1 MNFANMKVGT
11 RLAVGFG
18 ATLTL
23 LLVVA
28 VGSSTAM
35 RTITNDTD
43 NLIEE
48 QLKTE
53 RLVTEWKGSIE
64 SNIQRAQAAARLD
77 DVADQK
83 YFEEG
88 LARAVKRNAEVQTLI
103 NERLVDPRAKA
114 LFAKAM
120 ADRDIYQAAR
130 KSVLQ
135 ARDSGDLELAKQ
147 LIVQKFVPACDT
159 YLASI
164 AAVAERQRSAIDEI
178 GVAVHDRSLQ
188 SITITAILAVVSIGM
203 ALLLGWLITRSVLKQ
218 LGGEPGYAAGITD
231 RIAAG
236 DLTVRVDLAAN
247 DNSSLLYSIA
257 AMRDR
262 LAAIVSEVRSTTE
275 AVATASDE
283 IASGNMDLSSRTEQ
297 QASSLE
303 ETASSMEE
311 LTSTVKQN
319 TDYARQANKLAASAS
334 DVAVRGGGVVAEVVT
349 TMESISTSSKRVVD
363 IIGVID
369 GIAFQTNILALNAAV
384 EAARA
389 GEQGRGF
396 AVVAS
401 EVRNLAQRSA
411 SAAKDIKELIS
422 DSVEKISTGA
432 MLVDQAG
439 NTMTEIVSSVR
450 SVSDIMEQIA
460 AASQEQEAGI
470 DQINQAISEMD
481 GVTQQNAALVEEAAA
496 AAESLQGQ
504 STHLAQLVS
513 VFKLDNA
520 GYAPAVTPAAAAR
533 PVVKRSAT
541 PAAAGRRLAL
551 GS

>member
-1 MNFANMKVGT
+1 MNFAKMRVGN
-11 RLAVGFG
+11 RLAIGFG
-18 ATLTL
+18 ACLIL
-23 LLVVA
+23 LLVIA
-28 VGSSTAM
+28 VGSSLTMRSITA
-35 RTITNDTD
+35 DTD
-43 NLIEE
+43 NLLE
-48 QLKTE
+48 QQLQTE
-53 RLVTEWKGSIE
+53 RLVTEWHGSIQ
-64 SNIQRAQAAARLD
+64 SNVQRAQASARLSD
-77 DVADQK
+77 PEDRK
-83 YFEEG
+83 YFDDG
-88 LARAVKRNAEVQTLI
+88 LARAIQRNTEVQKLL
-103 NERLVDPRAKA
+103 NERLIDPVAKQLYAKA
-114 LFAKAM
+114 LS
-120 ADRDIYQAAR
+120 DRDAYQAAR
-130 KSVLQ
+130 KSVLA
-135 ARDSGDLELAKQ
+135 ARDSGDAELTAKR
-147 LIVQKFVPACDT
+147 IREVFVPACDT

-164 AAVAERQRSAIDEI
+164 NAVAQRQRAAIDEI
-178 GVAVHDRSLQ
+178 GKAVHERSVQGISL
-188 SITITAILAVVSIGM
+188 SAILTVVSV
-203 ALLLGWLITRSVLKQ
+203 ATAVLLGWLITRSVLKQ

-247 DNSSLLYSIA
+247 DNSSLLFSIA

-262 LAAIVSEVRSTTE
+262 LASIVGEVRTTTE
-275 AVATASDE
+275 AVAIASDE

-319 TDYARQANKLAASAS
+319 TDYARQANKLAANAS

-349 TMESISTSSKRVVD
+349 TMESISSSSKRVVD

-422 DSVEKISTGA
+422 DSVEKIESGSV
-432 MLVDQAG
+432 LVHQAG
-439 NTMTEIVSSVR
+439 DTMTEIVSSVR
-450 SVSDIMEQIA
+450 SVSDIMEQISH
-460 AASQEQEAGI
+460 ASQEQEAGI
-470 DQINQAISEMD
+470 EQINQAIGEMD
-481 GVTQQNAALVEEAAA
+481 GVTQQNAALVEQAAA

-513 VFKLDNA
+513 VFKLDGANA
-520 GYAPAVTPAAAAR
+520 SARVTPLGAAPVRPAPARAPAVPRLRNSQAA
-533 PVVKRSAT
+533 
-541 PAAAGRRLAL
+541 
-551 GS
+551 

>member
-1 MNFANMKVGT
+1 MKVGA
-11 RLAVGFG
+11 RLALGFG
-18 ATLTL
+18 STLAL

-28 VGSSTAM
+28 IGSSTALN
-35 RTITNDTD
+35 TVTNDTD
-43 NLIEE
+43 NLVE
-48 QLKTE
+48 QQLQTE

-64 SNIQRAQAAARLD
+64 NNVQRAQAAARLTD
-77 DVADQK
+77 PEEQK
-83 YFEEG
+83 YFEDG
-88 LARAVKRNAEVQTLI
+88 LARAIKRNGEVQKLI
-103 NERLVDPRAKA
+103 VERLVDARAKE
-114 LFAKAM
+114 LYAKAM

-130 KSVLQ
+130 KSVMQ
-135 ARDSGDLELAKQ
+135 ARDAGDVALTKQ
-147 LIVQKFVPACDT
+147 LINQKFVPASET

-164 AAVAERQRSAIDEI
+164 GAVADRQRAAIDEI
-178 GVAVHDRSLQ
+178 GKAVHDRSVQ
-188 SITITAILAVVSIGM
+188 AITITAILTAISIGV
-203 ALLLGWLITRSVLKQ
+203 ALLLGWLIARSVLRQ
-218 LGGEPGYAAGITD
+218 LGGEPAYAAGITD

-247 DNSSLLYSIA
+247 DTSSLLFSIA

-262 LAAIVSEVRSTTE
+262 LAAIVGEVRGTTE

-319 TDYARQANKLAASAS
+319 TEYARQANQLAASAS
-334 DVAVRGGGVVAEVVT
+334 DVAVRGGDVVAEVVT

-396 AVVAS
+396 AVVAT

-439 NTMTEIVSSVR
+439 NTMTEIVNSVR

-460 AASQEQEAGI
+460 TASLEQESGI
-470 DQINQAISEMD
+470 DQINQAIGEMD
-481 GVTQQNAALVEEAAA
+481 GVTQQNAALVEQAAA

-520 GYAPAVTPAAAAR
+520 GFAPAAAVR
-533 PVVKRSAT
+533 PAAKRSAA
-541 PAAAGRRLAL
+541 PAAASRRLAL

>member
-1 MNFANMKVGT
+1 MKLSNMKVGA
-11 RLAVGFG
+11 RLTLGFG
-18 ATLTL
+18 ATLAL

-28 VGSSTAM
+28 IGSSTALN
-35 RTITNDTD
+35 TVTNDTD
-43 NLIEE
+43 NLVER
-48 QLKTE
+48 QLQTE

-64 SNIQRAQAAARLD
+64 TNVQRAQATARLID
-77 DVADQK
+77 PAERK
-83 YFEEG
+83 YFEDG
-88 LARAVKRNAEVQTLI
+88 LASAIKRNGEVQKMI
-103 NERLVDPRAKA
+103 VERLVDPRAKELYA
-114 LFAKAM
+114 QAM
-120 ADRDIYQAAR
+120 ANRDLYQAAR
-130 KSVLQ
+130 KAVMD
-135 ARDSGDLELAKQ
+135 ARDAGDVELTRQ
-147 LIVQKFVPACDT
+147 LIGQKFIPASAT
-159 YLASI
+159 YVASI
-164 AAVAERQRSAIDEI
+164 GAVADRQRAAIDEI
-178 GVAVHDRSLQ
+178 AKGVHDRSVQ
-188 SITITAILAVVSIGM
+188 AITLTAILTAISIGV
-203 ALLLGWLITRSVLKQ
+203 ALLLGWLIARSVLRQ
-218 LGGEPGYAAGITD
+218 LGGEPAYAAGITD

-236 DLTVRVDLAAN
+236 DLTVRVDLAPN
-247 DNSSLLYSIA
+247 DTSSLLYSIA

-262 LAAIVSEVRSTTE
+262 LASIVGEVRGTTE

-319 TDYARQANKLAASAS
+319 TEYARQANKLAASAS
-334 DVAVRGGGVVAEVVT
+334 EVAVRGGGVVAEVVT

-396 AVVAS
+396 AVVAT

-422 DSVEKISTGA
+422 DSVEKITTGA

-470 DQINQAISEMD
+470 DQINQAIGEMD

-513 VFKLDNA
+513 VFKLEGA
-520 GYAPAVTPAAAAR
+520 TRAAAPARRPAPKR
-533 PVVKRSAT
+533 PA
-541 PAAAGRRLAL
+541 PAPSHRLAL
-551 GS
+551 G

>member
-1 MNFANMKVGT
+1 MKVGA
-11 RLAVGFG
+11 RLALGFG
-18 ATLTL
+18 TTLAL

-28 VGSSTAM
+28 IGSSSALNA
-35 RTITNDTD
+35 ITDDTD
-43 NLIEE
+43 NLVE
-48 QLKTE
+48 QQLQTE

-64 SNIQRAQAAARLD
+64 SNVQRAQAVARLTEP
-77 DVADQK
+77 AERK
-83 YFEEG
+83 YFEDG
-88 LARAVKRNAEVQTLI
+88 LARAIQRNGEVQRLLT
-103 NERLVDPRAKA
+103 ERLVDDRAKA
-114 LFAKAM
+114 LYAQALR
-120 ADRDIYQAAR
+120 DRDLYQAAR
-130 KSVLQ
+130 KSVMD
-135 ARDSGDLELAKQ
+135 ARDAGDVELTRK
-147 LIVQKFVPACDT
+147 LIAERFVPASDT
-159 YLASI
+159 YVASI
-164 AAVAERQRSAIDEI
+164 GAVAERQRTAIDEI
-178 GVAVHDRSLQ
+178 GKAVHERSVQ
-188 SITITAILAVVSIGM
+188 AITRTAIVTAISIAL
-203 ALLLGWLITRSVLKQ
+203 ALLLGWRIARSVLIQ

-236 DLTVRVDLAAN
+236 DLTVRVDLAPN
-247 DNSSLLYSIA
+247 DRSSLLHSIA

-262 LAAIVSEVRSTTE
+262 LAAIVGEVRSTTE

-297 QASSLE
+297 QAGSLE

-319 TDYARQANKLAASAS
+319 TDYARQANRLAASAS

-349 TMESISTSSKRVVD
+349 TMESISTSSRRVVD

-411 SAAKDIKELIS
+411 SAAKDIKELIG

-432 MLVDQAG
+432 VLVEQAG
-439 NTMTEIVSSVR
+439 HTMTEIVNSVR

-460 AASQEQEAGI
+460 TASQEQEAGI
-470 DQINQAISEMD
+470 DQINQAIGEMD
-481 GVTQQNAALVEEAAA
+481 GVTQQNAALVEQAAA
-496 AAESLQGQ
+496 AAESLQNQ
-504 STHLAQLVS
+504 SSHLAQLVS
-513 VFKLDNA
+513 VFKL
-520 GYAPAVTPAAAAR
+520 
-533 PVVKRSAT
+533 
-541 PAAAGRRLAL
+541 
-551 GS
+551 

>member
-1 MNFANMKVGT
+1 MKLSNMKVGA
-11 RLAVGFG
+11 RLTLGFG
-18 ATLTL
+18 ATLAL

-28 VGSSTAM
+28 IGSSTALN
-35 RTITNDTD
+35 TVTNDTD
-43 NLIEE
+43 NLVER
-48 QLKTE
+48 QLQTE

-64 SNIQRAQAAARLD
+64 TNVQRAQATARLID
-77 DVADQK
+77 PAERK
-83 YFEEG
+83 YFEDG
-88 LARAVKRNAEVQTLI
+88 LASAIKRNGEVQKMI
-103 NERLVDPRAKA
+103 VERLVDPRAKELYA
-114 LFAKAM
+114 QAM
-120 ADRDIYQAAR
+120 ANRDLYQAAR
-130 KSVLQ
+130 KAVMD
-135 ARDSGDLELAKQ
+135 ARDAGDVELTRQ
-147 LIVQKFVPACDT
+147 LIGQKFIPASAT
-159 YLASI
+159 YVASI
-164 AAVAERQRSAIDEI
+164 GAVADRQRAAIDEI
-178 GVAVHDRSLQ
+178 AKGVHDRSVQ
-188 SITITAILAVVSIGM
+188 AITLTAILTAISIGV
-203 ALLLGWLITRSVLKQ
+203 ALLLGWLIARSVLRQ
-218 LGGEPGYAAGITD
+218 LGGEPAYAAGITD

-236 DLTVRVDLAAN
+236 DLTVRVDLAPN
-247 DNSSLLYSIA
+247 DTSSLLYSIA

-262 LAAIVSEVRSTTE
+262 LASIVGEVRGTTE

-319 TDYARQANKLAASAS
+319 TEYARQANKLAASAS
-334 DVAVRGGGVVAEVVT
+334 EVAVRGGGVVAEVVT

-396 AVVAS
+396 AVVAT

-422 DSVEKISTGA
+422 DSVEKITTGA

-470 DQINQAISEMD
+470 DQINQAIGEMD

-513 VFKLDNA
+513 VFKLEGA
-520 GYAPAVTPAAAAR
+520 TRAAAPARRAAPKRPA
-533 PVVKRSAT
+533 
-541 PAAAGRRLAL
+541 PAPSHRLAL
-551 GS
+551 G

>member
-1 MNFANMKVGT
+1 MKLTNMKVGA
-11 RLAVGFG
+11 RLALGFG
-18 ATLTL
+18 STLAL

-28 VGSSTAM
+28 IGSSTALN
-35 RTITNDTD
+35 TVTNDTD
-43 NLIEE
+43 NLVE
-48 QLKTE
+48 QQLQTE

-64 SNIQRAQAAARLD
+64 NNVQRAQAAARLTD
-77 DVADQK
+77 PEERK
-83 YFEEG
+83 YFDDG
-88 LARAVKRNAEVQTLI
+88 LARAIKRNGEVQQLI
-103 NERLVDPRAKA
+103 VERLVDPRAKE
-114 LFAKAM
+114 LYAKAM
-120 ADRDIYQAAR
+120 ADRDVYQAAR
-130 KSVLQ
+130 KSALE
-135 ARDSGDLELAKQ
+135 ARDAGDVELTKQ
-147 LIVQKFVPACDT
+147 LINQKFVPASET

-164 AAVAERQRSAIDEI
+164 AAVADRQRVAIDEI
-178 GVAVHDRSLQ
+178 GKAVHDRSVQ
-188 SITITAILAVVSIGM
+188 AITITVILTAISIGV
-203 ALLLGWLITRSVLKQ
+203 ALLLGWLITRSVLRQ
-218 LGGEPGYAAGITD
+218 LGGEPAYAAGITD

-247 DNSSLLYSIA
+247 DTSSLLFSIA

-262 LAAIVSEVRSTTE
+262 LAAIVGEVRGTTE

-319 TDYARQANKLAASAS
+319 TEYARQANLLAASAS
-334 DVAVRGGGVVAEVVT
+334 DVAVRGGDVVAEVVT
-349 TMESISTSSKRVVD
+349 TMESISTSSRRVVD

-396 AVVAS
+396 AVVAT

-439 NTMTEIVSSVR
+439 NTMTEIVNSVR

-460 AASQEQEAGI
+460 SASLEQEAGI
-470 DQINQAISEMD
+470 DQINQAIGEMD
-481 GVTQQNAALVEEAAA
+481 GVTQQNAALVEQAAA

-520 GYAPAVTPAAAAR
+520 GFAPAAAVR
-533 PVVKRSAT
+533 PAAKRNAA
-541 PAAAGRRLAL
+541 PAAASRRLAL

>member
-1 MNFANMKVGT
+1 MKLANMKVGA
-11 RLAVGFG
+11 RLALGFG
-18 ATLTL
+18 STLAL

-28 VGSSTAM
+28 IGSSTALN
-35 RTITNDTD
+35 TVTDDTD
-43 NLIEE
+43 NLVER
-48 QLKTE
+48 QLQTE

-64 SNIQRAQAAARLD
+64 NNVQRAQAAARLTD
-77 DVADQK
+77 PEEQK
-83 YFEEG
+83 YFEDG
-88 LARAVKRNAEVQTLI
+88 LARAIKRNGEVQKLI
-103 NERLVDPRAKA
+103 VERLVDARAKE
-114 LFAKAM
+114 LYAKAM

-130 KSVLQ
+130 KSVMQ
-135 ARDSGDLELAKQ
+135 ARDAGDVALTKQ
-147 LIVQKFVPACDT
+147 LINQKFVPASET
-159 YLASI
+159 YLDSI
-164 AAVAERQRSAIDEI
+164 GAVADRQRAAIDEI
-178 GVAVHDRSLQ
+178 GKAVHDRSVQ
-188 SITITAILAVVSIGM
+188 AITITAILTAISIGV
-203 ALLLGWLITRSVLKQ
+203 ALLLGWLITRSVLRQ
-218 LGGEPGYAAGITD
+218 LGGEPAYAAGITD

-247 DNSSLLYSIA
+247 DTSSLLFSIA

-262 LAAIVSEVRSTTE
+262 LAAIVGEVRGTTE

-319 TDYARQANKLAASAS
+319 TEYARQANQLAASAS
-334 DVAVRGGGVVAEVVT
+334 DVAVRGGAVVAEVVT

-396 AVVAS
+396 AVVAT

-439 NTMTEIVSSVR
+439 NTMTEIVNSVR

-460 AASQEQEAGI
+460 TASLEQEAGI
-470 DQINQAISEMD
+470 DQINQAIGEMD
-481 GVTQQNAALVEEAAA
+481 GVTQQNAALVEQAAA

-520 GYAPAVTPAAAAR
+520 GFAPAAAVR
-533 PVVKRSAT
+533 PAAKRNAA
-541 PAAAGRRLAL
+541 PAAASRLAL

>member
-1 MNFANMKVGT
+1 MKLANMKVGA
-11 RLAVGFG
+11 RLALGFG
-18 ATLTL
+18 STLAL

-28 VGSSTAM
+28 IGSSTALN
-35 RTITNDTD
+35 TITNDTD
-43 NLIEE
+43 NLVE
-48 QLKTE
+48 QQLQTE

-64 SNIQRAQAAARLD
+64 NNVQRAQAAARLTD
-77 DVADQK
+77 PEEQK
-83 YFEEG
+83 YFEDG
-88 LARAVKRNAEVQTLI
+88 LARAIKRNGEVQKLI
-103 NERLVDPRAKA
+103 VERLVDARAKE
-114 LFAKAM
+114 LYAKAM

-130 KSVLQ
+130 KSVMQ
-135 ARDSGDLELAKQ
+135 ARDAGDVALTKQ
-147 LIVQKFVPACDT
+147 LINQKFVPASET

-164 AAVAERQRSAIDEI
+164 GAVADRQRAAIDEI
-178 GVAVHDRSLQ
+178 GKAVHDRSVQ
-188 SITITAILAVVSIGM
+188 AITITAILTAISIGV
-203 ALLLGWLITRSVLKQ
+203 ALLLGWLIARSVLRQ
-218 LGGEPGYAAGITD
+218 LGGEPAYAAGITD

-247 DNSSLLYSIA
+247 DTSSLLFSIA

-262 LAAIVSEVRSTTE
+262 LAAIVGEVRGTTE

-319 TDYARQANKLAASAS
+319 TEYARQANQLAASAS
-334 DVAVRGGGVVAEVVT
+334 DVAVRGGDVVAEVVT

-369 GIAFQTNILALNAAV
+369 GIAFQPNILALNAAV

-396 AVVAS
+396 AVVAT

-439 NTMTEIVSSVR
+439 NTMTEIVNSVR

-460 AASQEQEAGI
+460 TASLEQESGI
-470 DQINQAISEMD
+470 DQINQAIGEMD
-481 GVTQQNAALVEEAAA
+481 GVTQQNAALVEQAAA

-520 GYAPAVTPAAAAR
+520 GFAPAAAVR
-533 PVVKRSAT
+533 PAAKRSAA
-541 PAAAGRRLAL
+541 PAAASRRLAL

>member
-1 MNFANMKVGT
+1 MKVGA
-11 RLAVGFG
+11 RLALGFG
-18 ATLTL
+18 STLVL

-28 VGSSTAM
+28 IGSSTALN
-35 RTITNDTD
+35 TVTDDTD
-43 NLIEE
+43 NLVE
-48 QLKTE
+48 QQLQTE

-64 SNIQRAQAAARLD
+64 NNVQRAQAAARLTD
-77 DVADQK
+77 PEEQK
-83 YFEEG
+83 YFEDG
-88 LARAVKRNAEVQTLI
+88 LARAIKRNGEVQKLI
-103 NERLVDPRAKA
+103 VERLVDARAKE
-114 LFAKAM
+114 LYAKAM

-130 KSVLQ
+130 KSVMQ
-135 ARDSGDLELAKQ
+135 ARDAGDVALTKQ
-147 LIVQKFVPACDT
+147 LINQKFVPASET

-164 AAVAERQRSAIDEI
+164 GAVADRQRAAIDEI
-178 GVAVHDRSLQ
+178 GKAVHDRSVQ
-188 SITITAILAVVSIGM
+188 AITITVILTAISIGV
-203 ALLLGWLITRSVLKQ
+203 ALLLGWLITRSVLRQ
-218 LGGEPGYAAGITD
+218 LGGEPAYAAAITD

-247 DNSSLLYSIA
+247 DTSSLLFSIA

-262 LAAIVSEVRSTTE
+262 LAAIVGEVRGTTE

-319 TDYARQANKLAASAS
+319 TEYARQANQLAASAS
-334 DVAVRGGGVVAEVVT
+334 DVAVRGGAVVAEVVT

-396 AVVAS
+396 AVVAT

-439 NTMTEIVSSVR
+439 NTMTEIVNSVR

-470 DQINQAISEMD
+470 DQINQAIGEMD
-481 GVTQQNAALVEEAAA
+481 GVTQQNAALVEQAAA

-520 GYAPAVTPAAAAR
+520 GFAPAAAVRPAAR
-533 PVVKRSAT
+533 RSAA
-541 PAAAGRRLAL
+541 PAAASRRLAL

>member
-1 MNFANMKVGT
+1 MKLANMKVGA
-11 RLAVGFG
+11 RLALGFG
-18 ATLTL
+18 STLAL

-28 VGSSTAM
+28 IGSSTALN
-35 RTITNDTD
+35 TVTNDTD
-43 NLIEE
+43 NLVE
-48 QLKTE
+48 QQLQTE

-64 SNIQRAQAAARLD
+64 NNVQRAQAAARLTD
-77 DVADQK
+77 PEEQK
-83 YFEEG
+83 YFEDG
-88 LARAVKRNAEVQTLI
+88 LARAIKRNGEVQKLI
-103 NERLVDPRAKA
+103 VERLVDARAKE
-114 LFAKAM
+114 LYAKAM

-130 KSVLQ
+130 KSVMQ
-135 ARDSGDLELAKQ
+135 ARDAGDVALTKQ
-147 LIVQKFVPACDT
+147 LINQKFVPASET

-164 AAVAERQRSAIDEI
+164 GAVADRQRAAIDEI
-178 GVAVHDRSLQ
+178 GKAVHDRSVQ
-188 SITITAILAVVSIGM
+188 AITITAILTAISIGV
-203 ALLLGWLITRSVLKQ
+203 ALLLGWLITRSVLRQ
-218 LGGEPGYAAGITD
+218 LGGEPAYAAGITD

-247 DNSSLLYSIA
+247 DTSSLLFSIA

-262 LAAIVSEVRSTTE
+262 LAAIVGEVRGTTE

-319 TDYARQANKLAASAS
+319 TEYARQANQLAASAS
-334 DVAVRGGGVVAEVVT
+334 DVAVRGGDVVAEVVT
-349 TMESISTSSKRVVD
+349 TMESISDSSKRVVD

-439 NTMTEIVSSVR
+439 NTMTEIVNSVR

-460 AASQEQEAGI
+460 SASLEQEAGI
-470 DQINQAISEMD
+470 DQINQAIGEMD
-481 GVTQQNAALVEEAAA
+481 GVTQQNAALVEQAAA

-520 GYAPAVTPAAAAR
+520 GFAPAAAVR
-533 PVVKRSAT
+533 
-541 PAAAGRRLAL
+541 PAAKRNVAAAAASRRLVL

>member
-1 MNFANMKVGT
+1 MNFAKMRVGN
-11 RLAVGFG
+11 RLAIGFG
-18 ATLTL
+18 ACLVL
-23 LLVVA
+23 LLVIA
-28 VGSSTAM
+28 VGSSLTL
-35 RTITNDTD
+35 RSITEDTD
-43 NLIEE
+43 HLLE
-48 QLKTE
+48 QQLQTE
-53 RLVTEWKGSIE
+53 RLVTEWQASIQ
-64 SNIQRAQAAARLD
+64 SNVQRAQASARLSNPEDRRYFD
-77 DVADQK
+77 D
-83 YFEEG
+83 G
-88 LARAVKRNAEVQTLI
+88 LARAIQRNAEVQKLL
-103 NERLVDPRAKA
+103 NDRLVDPRAKE
-114 LFAKAM
+114 LYAKAL
-120 ADRDIYQAAR
+120 ADRDVYQAAR
-130 KSVLQ
+130 KSVLE
-135 ARDSGDLELAKQ
+135 ARDSGNAELTAQ
-147 LIVQKFVPACDT
+147 RIRELFVPACER

-164 AAVAERQRSAIDEI
+164 GAVAERQRAAIDKT
-178 GVAVHDRSLQ
+178 GKAVHDRSIQ
-188 SITITAILAVVSIGM
+188 GITLSVVLAVVSLGVAI
-203 ALLLGWLITRSVLKQ
+203 LLGWLITRSVLKQ
-218 LGGEPGYAAGITD
+218 LGGEPSYAAGITD

-236 DLTVRVDLAAN
+236 DLTVRVELAAN
-247 DNSSLLYSIA
+247 DKSSLLYSIA

-262 LAAIVSEVRSTTE
+262 LASIVGEVRTTTE
-275 AVATASDE
+275 AVAIASDE

-319 TDYARQANKLAASAS
+319 TDYARQANKLAATAS

-349 TMESISTSSKRVVD
+349 TMESISSSSKRVVD

-422 DSVEKISTGA
+422 DSVEKIESGA
-432 MLVDQAG
+432 ALVDQAG

-450 SVSDIMEQIA
+450 SVSEIMEQIA
-460 AASQEQEAGI
+460 SASQEQEAGI
-470 DQINQAISEMD
+470 EQINQAIGEMD
-481 GVTQQNAALVEEAAA
+481 GVTQQNAALVEQAAA

-513 VFKLDNA
+513 VFKLDGA
-520 GYAPAVTPAAAAR
+520 GASTGVVRTAAR
-533 PVVKRSAT
+533 ASQPRI
-541 PAAAGRRLAL
+541 AALPQLRNSLA
-551 GS
+551 S

>member
-1 MNFANMKVGT
+1 MKLANMKVGA
-11 RLAVGFG
+11 RLALGFG
-18 ATLTL
+18 STLA
-23 LLVVA
+23 LLVVVA
-28 VGSSTAM
+28 IGSSTALN
-35 RTITNDTD
+35 TVTNDTD
-43 NLIEE
+43 NLIEQ
-48 QLKTE
+48 QLQTE

-64 SNIQRAQAAARLD
+64 NNVQRAQAAARLTD
-77 DVADQK
+77 PEEQK
-83 YFEEG
+83 YFEDG
-88 LARAVKRNAEVQTLI
+88 LARAIKRNGEVQKLI
-103 NERLVDPRAKA
+103 VERLVDARAKE
-114 LFAKAM
+114 LYAKAM

-130 KSVLQ
+130 KSVMQ
-135 ARDSGDLELAKQ
+135 ARDAGDVALTKQ
-147 LIVQKFVPACDT
+147 LINQKFVPASET

-164 AAVAERQRSAIDEI
+164 GAVADRQRAAIDEI
-178 GVAVHDRSLQ
+178 GKAVHDRSVQ
-188 SITITAILAVVSIGM
+188 AITITAILTAISIGV
-203 ALLLGWLITRSVLKQ
+203 ALLLGWLIARSVLRQ
-218 LGGEPGYAAGITD
+218 LGGEPAYAAGITD

-247 DNSSLLYSIA
+247 DTSSLLFSIA

-262 LAAIVSEVRSTTE
+262 LAAIVGEVRGTTE

-319 TDYARQANKLAASAS
+319 TEYARQANQLAASAS
-334 DVAVRGGGVVAEVVT
+334 DVAVRGGDVVAEVVT

-396 AVVAS
+396 AVVAT

-439 NTMTEIVSSVR
+439 NTMTEIVNSVR

-460 AASQEQEAGI
+460 TASLEQEAGI
-470 DQINQAISEMD
+470 DQINQAIGEMD
-481 GVTQQNAALVEEAAA
+481 GVTQQNAALVEQAAA

-504 STHLAQLVS
+504 SKHLAQLVS

-520 GYAPAVTPAAAAR
+520 GFAPAAAVR
-533 PVVKRSAT
+533 PAAKRSAA
-541 PAAAGRRLAL
+541 PAAASRRLAL

>member
-1 MNFANMKVGT
+1 MKLANMKVGA
-11 RLAVGFG
+11 RLALGFG
-18 ATLTL
+18 STLVL

-28 VGSSTAM
+28 IGSSTALN
-35 RTITNDTD
+35 TVTDDTD
-43 NLIEE
+43 NLVE
-48 QLKTE
+48 QQLQTE

-64 SNIQRAQAAARLD
+64 NNVQRAQAAARLTD
-77 DVADQK
+77 PEEQK
-83 YFEEG
+83 YFEDG
-88 LARAVKRNAEVQTLI
+88 LARAIKRNGEVQKLI
-103 NERLVDPRAKA
+103 VERLVDARAKE
-114 LFAKAM
+114 LYAKAM

-130 KSVLQ
+130 KSVMQ
-135 ARDSGDLELAKQ
+135 ARDAGDVALTKQ
-147 LIVQKFVPACDT
+147 LINQKFVPASET

-164 AAVAERQRSAIDEI
+164 GAVADRQRAAIDEI
-178 GVAVHDRSLQ
+178 GKAVHDRSVQ
-188 SITITAILAVVSIGM
+188 AITITVILTAISIGV
-203 ALLLGWLITRSVLKQ
+203 ALLLGWLITRSVLRQ
-218 LGGEPGYAAGITD
+218 LGGEPAYAAAITD

-247 DNSSLLYSIA
+247 DTSSLLFSIA

-262 LAAIVSEVRSTTE
+262 LAAIVGEVRGTTE

-319 TDYARQANKLAASAS
+319 TEYARQANQLAASAS
-334 DVAVRGGGVVAEVVT
+334 DVAVRGGAVVAEVVT

-396 AVVAS
+396 AVVAT

-439 NTMTEIVSSVR
+439 NTMTEIVNSVR

-470 DQINQAISEMD
+470 DQINQAIGEMD
-481 GVTQQNAALVEEAAA
+481 GVTQQNAALVEQAAA

-520 GYAPAVTPAAAAR
+520 GFAPAAAVRPAAR
-533 PVVKRSAT
+533 RSAA
-541 PAAAGRRLAL
+541 PAAASRRLAL

>member
-1 MNFANMKVGT
+1 MKLANMKVGA
-11 RLAVGFG
+11 RLALGFG
-18 ATLTL
+18 STLAL

-28 VGSSTAM
+28 IGSSTALN
-35 RTITNDTD
+35 TVTNDTD
-43 NLIEE
+43 NLVE
-48 QLKTE
+48 QQLQTE

-64 SNIQRAQAAARLD
+64 NNVQRAQAAARLTD
-77 DVADQK
+77 PEEQK
-83 YFEEG
+83 YFEDG
-88 LARAVKRNAEVQTLI
+88 LARAIKRNGEVQKLI
-103 NERLVDPRAKA
+103 VERLVDARAKE
-114 LFAKAM
+114 LYAKAM

-130 KSVLQ
+130 KSVMQ
-135 ARDSGDLELAKQ
+135 ARDAGDVALTKQ
-147 LIVQKFVPACDT
+147 LINQKFVPASET

-164 AAVAERQRSAIDEI
+164 GAVADRQRAAIDEI
-178 GVAVHDRSLQ
+178 GKAVHDRSVQ
-188 SITITAILAVVSIGM
+188 AITITAILTAISIGV
-203 ALLLGWLITRSVLKQ
+203 ALLLGWLIARSVLRQ
-218 LGGEPGYAAGITD
+218 LGGEPAYAAGITD

-247 DNSSLLYSIA
+247 DTSSLLFSIA

-262 LAAIVSEVRSTTE
+262 LAAIVGEVRGTTE

-319 TDYARQANKLAASAS
+319 TEYARQANQLAASAS
-334 DVAVRGGGVVAEVVT
+334 DVAVRGGDVVAEVVT

-396 AVVAS
+396 AVVAT

-439 NTMTEIVSSVR
+439 NTMTEIVNSVR

-460 AASQEQEAGI
+460 TASLEQESGI
-470 DQINQAISEMD
+470 DQINQAIGEMD
-481 GVTQQNAALVEEAAA
+481 GVTQQNAALVEQAAA

-520 GYAPAVTPAAAAR
+520 GFAPAAAVR
-533 PVVKRSAT
+533 PAAKRSAA
-541 PAAAGRRLAL
+541 PAAASRRLAL

>member
-1 MNFANMKVGT
+1 MNFAKMRVGN

-18 ATLTL
+18 ACLVL
-23 LLVVA
+23 LLVIA
-28 VGSSTAM
+28 VGSSLTL
-35 RTITNDTD
+35 RSITEDTD
-43 NLIEE
+43 NLLE
-48 QLKTE
+48 QQLQTE
-53 RLVTEWKGSIE
+53 RLVNEWQASIQ
-64 SNIQRAQAAARLD
+64 SNIQRAQASARLSNPED
-77 DVADQK
+77 RK
-83 YFEEG
+83 YFDDG
-88 LARAVKRNAEVQTLI
+88 LSRAIQRNTDVQKLL
-103 NERLVDPRAKA
+103 NERLVDARAKELYAKA
-114 LFAKAM
+114 LT
-120 ADRDIYQAAR
+120 DRDAYQAAR
-130 KSVLQ
+130 KSVLE
-135 ARDSGDLELAKQ
+135 ARDSGDAALTAQRIRES
-147 LIVQKFVPACDT
+147 FVPASER

-164 AAVAERQRSAIDEI
+164 GAVAERQRAAIDET
-178 GVAVHDRSLQ
+178 GKAVHDRSIQGISL
-188 SITITAILAVVSIGM
+188 SAILAVVSI
-203 ALLLGWLITRSVLKQ
+203 AVAILLGWLITRSVLKQ
-218 LGGEPGYAAGITD
+218 LGGEPSYAAGITD

-247 DNSSLLYSIA
+247 DNTSLLYSIA

-262 LAAIVSEVRSTTE
+262 LAAIVGEVRSTTE

-319 TDYARQANKLAASAS
+319 TDYARQANQLAASAS
-334 DVAVRGGGVVAEVVT
+334 DVAVRGGGVVAQVVT

-422 DSVEKISTGA
+422 DSVEKIESGA
-432 MLVDQAG
+432 ALVDQAG
-439 NTMTEIVSSVR
+439 NTMTEIVASVR
-450 SVSDIMEQIA
+450 SVSEIMEQIA
-460 AASQEQEAGI
+460 NASQEQEAGI
-470 DQINQAISEMD
+470 EQINQAIGEMD

-513 VFKLDNA
+513 VFKLDGATASA
-520 GYAPAVTPAAAAR
+520 GASRNSAARAPKAPAHALPQLR
-533 PVVKRSAT
+533 NS
-541 PAAAGRRLAL
+541 LA
-551 GS
+551 S

>member
-1 MNFANMKVGT
+1 MNFAKMRVGN

-18 ATLTL
+18 ACLVL
-23 LLVVA
+23 LLVIA
-28 VGSSTAM
+28 TGSS
-35 RTITNDTD
+35 ITLRSITEDTD
-43 NLIEE
+43 NLLEQ

-53 RLVTEWKGSIE
+53 RMVTEWKASIE
-64 SNIQRAQAAARLD
+64 SNIQRAQAAARLANPD
-77 DVADQK
+77 DRK
-83 YFEEG
+83 YFDDG
-88 LARAVKRNAEVQTLI
+88 LARAVQRNGETQKLL
-103 NERLVDPRAKA
+103 NERLVDPRAKE
-114 LFAKAM
+114 LFAKALS
-120 ADRDIYQAAR
+120 DRDAYQAAR
-130 KSVLQ
+130 KSVLE
-135 ARDSGDLELAKQ
+135 ARDSGDTELTAQ
-147 LIVQKFVPACDT
+147 RIRERFVPASDT
-159 YLASI
+159 YVASI
-164 AAVAERQRSAIDEI
+164 GAVADRQRAVIDET
-178 GVAVHDRSLQ
+178 GKAVHDRSVQGISL
-188 SITITAILAVVSIGM
+188 SAILAVVSI
-203 ALLLGWLITRSVLKQ
+203 AVAVVLGWLITRSVLRQ
-218 LGGEPGYAAGITD
+218 LGGEPSYAAGITD

-247 DNSSLLYSIA
+247 DTSSLLYSIA

-262 LAAIVSEVRSTTE
+262 LASIVGEVRSTTE

-319 TDYARQANKLAASAS
+319 TDYARQANKLAANAS
-334 DVAVRGGGVVAEVVT
+334 EVAVRGGGVVAEVVT
-349 TMESISTSSKRVVD
+349 TMESISTSSRRVVD

-422 DSVEKISTGA
+422 DSVEKIDSGA
-432 MLVDQAG
+432 ALVNQAG
-439 NTMTEIVSSVR
+439 NTMTEIVNSVR

-460 AASQEQEAGI
+460 YASQEQEAGI
-470 DQINQAISEMD
+470 EQINQAIGEMD

-513 VFKLDNA
+513 VFKLDGA
-520 GYAPAVTPAAAAR
+520 SARSSMKPATATRAQQAPARIPALPQLRNRAI
-533 PVVKRSAT
+533 
-541 PAAAGRRLAL
+541 G
-551 GS
+551 

>member
-1 MNFANMKVGT
+1 MNFAKMRVGN
-11 RLAVGFG
+11 RLAIGFG
-18 ATLTL
+18 ACLVL
-23 LLVVA
+23 LMVIA
-28 VGSSTAM
+28 IGSSVTM
-35 RTITNDTD
+35 RSITEDTD
-43 NLIEE
+43 NLLE
-48 QLKTE
+48 QQLQTE
-53 RLVTEWKGSIE
+53 RLVTEWQASIQ
-64 SNIQRAQAAARLD
+64 SNIQRAQASARLSNPED
-77 DVADQK
+77 RK
-83 YFEEG
+83 YFDDG
-88 LARAVKRNAEVQTLI
+88 LSSAIQRNAEVQKLL
-103 NERLVDPRAKA
+103 NERLVDPRAKE
-114 LFAKAM
+114 LYAKALNE
-120 ADRDIYQAAR
+120 RDTYQAAR
-130 KSVLQ
+130 KSVLE
-135 ARDSGDLELAKQ
+135 ARDSGNAELTNQRIRDL
-147 LIVQKFVPACDT
+147 FVPACDR
-159 YLASI
+159 YLAAI
-164 AAVAERQRSAIDEI
+164 GAVAERQRAAIDET
-178 GVAVHDRSLQ
+178 GKAVHDRSVAGISL
-188 SITITAILAVVSIGM
+188 SAVLAVVSV
-203 ALLLGWLITRSVLKQ
+203 AVAVLLGWLITRSVLKQ
-218 LGGEPGYAAGITD
+218 LGGEPSYAAGITD

-262 LAAIVSEVRSTTE
+262 LASIVGEVRTTTE

-319 TDYARQANKLAASAS
+319 TDYARQANKLAATAS

-422 DSVEKISTGA
+422 DSVEKIESGA
-432 MLVDQAG
+432 ALVDQAG
-439 NTMTEIVSSVR
+439 NTMTEIVNSVR

-460 AASQEQEAGI
+460 SASQEQEAGI
-470 DQINQAISEMD
+470 EQINQAIGEMD

-513 VFKLDNA
+513 VFKLDGA
-520 GYAPAVTPAAAAR
+520 TSSASVSSLAKARAPQAAAR
-533 PVVKRSAT
+533 V
-541 PAAAGRRLAL
+541 PALPRLRNSAAG
-551 GS
+551 

>member
-1 MNFANMKVGT
+1 MKLSNMKVGA
-11 RLAVGFG
+11 RLTLGFG
-18 ATLTL
+18 ATLAL

-28 VGSSTAM
+28 IGSSTALN
-35 RTITNDTD
+35 TVTNDTD
-43 NLIEE
+43 NLVER
-48 QLKTE
+48 QLQTE

-64 SNIQRAQAAARLD
+64 TNVQRAQATARLID
-77 DVADQK
+77 PAERK
-83 YFEEG
+83 YFEDG
-88 LARAVKRNAEVQTLI
+88 LASAIKRNGEVQKMI
-103 NERLVDPRAKA
+103 VERLVDPRAKELYA
-114 LFAKAM
+114 QAM
-120 ADRDIYQAAR
+120 ANRDLYQAAR
-130 KSVLQ
+130 KAVMD
-135 ARDSGDLELAKQ
+135 ARDAGDVELTRQ
-147 LIVQKFVPACDT
+147 LIGQKFIPASAT
-159 YLASI
+159 YVASI
-164 AAVAERQRSAIDEI
+164 GAVADRQRAAIDEI
-178 GVAVHDRSLQ
+178 AKGVHDRSVQ
-188 SITITAILAVVSIGM
+188 AITLTAILTAISIGV
-203 ALLLGWLITRSVLKQ
+203 ALLLGWLIARSVLRQ
-218 LGGEPGYAAGITD
+218 LGGEPAYAAGITD

-236 DLTVRVDLAAN
+236 DLTVRVDLAPN
-247 DNSSLLYSIA
+247 DTSSLLYSIA

-262 LAAIVSEVRSTTE
+262 LASIVGEVRGTTE

-319 TDYARQANKLAASAS
+319 TEYARQANKLAASAS
-334 DVAVRGGGVVAEVVT
+334 EVAVRGGGVVAEVVT

-396 AVVAS
+396 AVVAT

-422 DSVEKISTGA
+422 DSVEKITTGA

-470 DQINQAISEMD
+470 DQINQAIGEMD

-513 VFKLDNA
+513 VFKLEGA
-520 GYAPAVTPAAAAR
+520 TRAAAPAKRAAPKRPTPA
-533 PVVKRSAT
+533 PSH
-541 PAAAGRRLAL
+541 RLAL
-551 GS
+551 G

>member
-1 MNFANMKVGT
+1 MKFANMKVGT

-18 ATLTL
+18 ASLAL
-23 LLVVA
+23 LLFVA
-28 VGSSTAM
+28 IGSSTAM
-35 RTITNDTD
+35 RTVTNDTD
-43 NLIEE
+43 NLVEE

-53 RLVTEWKGSIE
+53 RLVTEWQGSIE
-64 SNIQRAQAAARLD
+64 SNIQRAQAAARLND
-77 DVADQK
+77 AADQK
-83 YFEEG
+83 YFEDG
-88 LARAVKRNAEVQTLI
+88 LTRAMKRNAEVQKLI
-103 NERLVDPRAKA
+103 GERLVDSRAKE
-114 LFAKAM
+114 LFARAM
-120 ADRDIYQAAR
+120 ANRDTYQAAR
-130 KSVLQ
+130 KSVLT

-147 LIVQKFVPACDT
+147 LIAQKFVPACDA

-164 AAVAERQRSAIDEI
+164 AAVAERQRAAIDEI
-178 GVAVHDRSLQ
+178 GVAVHDHSIQ
-188 SITITAILAVVSIGM
+188 SITFTSVLTLLAIGLSV
-203 ALLLGWLITRSVLKQ
+203 LLGWLITRSVLKQ

-247 DNSSLLYSIA
+247 DTSSLLYSIA

-262 LAAIVSEVRSTTE
+262 LASIVGEVRSTTE

-319 TDYARQANKLAASAS
+319 TEYARQANKLAASAS

-369 GIAFQTNILALNAAV
+369 SIAFQTNILALNAAV

-460 AASQEQEAGI
+460 HASAEQEAGI
-470 DQINQAISEMD
+470 DQINQAIGEMD

-513 VFKLDNA
+513 VFKLDSA
-520 GYAPAVTPAAAAR
+520 GFAPAAAAR
-533 PVVKRSAT
+533 PAAKRSAAPST
-541 PAAAGRRLAL
+541 ASRRLAL

>member
-1 MNFANMKVGT
+1 
-11 RLAVGFG
+11 
-18 ATLTL
+18 
-23 LLVVA
+23 
-28 VGSSTAM
+28 
-35 RTITNDTD
+35 
-43 NLIEE
+43 
-48 QLKTE
+48 
-53 RLVTEWKGSIE
+53 
-64 SNIQRAQAAARLD
+64 ARLTE
-77 DVADQK
+77 VADQK
-83 YFEEG
+83 YFEDG
-88 LARAVKRNAEVQTLI
+88 LAHAIKRNAEVQKLI
-103 NERLVDPRAKA
+103 AERLVDPRAKE
-114 LFAKAM
+114 LYAKAL

-130 KSVLQ
+130 KSVLE
-135 ARDSGDLELAKQ
+135 ARNSGDLELAKQ
-147 LIVQKFVPACDT
+147 LIQQKFVPACDT

-164 AAVAERQRSAIDEI
+164 AAVAERQRLAIDEI
-178 GVAVHDRSLQ
+178 GQVVHDRSVRGI
-188 SITITAILAVVSIGM
+188 SITIAITLFSILM
-203 ALLLGWLITRSVLKQ
+203 SLVLGWLITRSVLKQ
-218 LGGEPGYAAGITD
+218 LGGEPAYAAGITD

-247 DNSSLLYSIA
+247 DTSSLLFSIA

-262 LAAIVSEVRSTTE
+262 LASIVGEVRSTTE

-319 TDYARQANKLAASAS
+319 TEYARQANKLAANAS

-422 DSVEKISTGA
+422 DSVEKIDAGA
-432 MLVDQAG
+432 ALVDQAG
-439 NTMTEIVSSVR
+439 NTMTDIVSSVR

-470 DQINQAISEMD
+470 DQINQAIGEMD

-504 STHLAQLVS
+504 SAHLAQLVS

-520 GYAPAVTPAAAAR
+520 YAAPAATAQVRSAAKRPAA
-533 PVVKRSAT
+533 PAT
-541 PAAAGRRLAL
+541 GGRRLAL
-551 GS
+551 GH

>member
-1 MNFANMKVGT
+1 MNLANLKVGN
-11 RLAVGFG
+11 RLAIGFG
-18 ATLTL
+18 ACLLL
-23 LLVVA
+23 LLVIA
-28 VGSSTAM
+28 VGSSLTL
-35 RTITNDTD
+35 RSITEDTD
-43 NLIEE
+43 NLLE
-48 QLKTE
+48 QQLQTE
-53 RLVTEWKGSIE
+53 RLVTEWHGSIQ
-64 SNIQRAQAAARLD
+64 SNVQRAQAAARLVNPED
-77 DVADQK
+77 RK
-83 YFEEG
+83 YFDDG
-88 LARAVKRNAEVQTLI
+88 LASAIKRNGEVQRLL
-103 NERLVDPRAKA
+103 NERLVDPRAKELYAQA
-114 LFAKAM
+114 LAN
-120 ADRDIYQAAR
+120 RDLYQAAR
-130 KSVLQ
+130 KSVLE
-135 ARDSGDLELAKQ
+135 ARDSGNVELTTQRIRDL
-147 LIVQKFVPACDT
+147 FVPACDR

-164 AAVAERQRSAIDEI
+164 AAVANRQREAIDEI
-178 GVAVHDRSLQ
+178 GKTVHDRSVQ
-188 SITITAILAVVSIGM
+188 GITLSATLALVSILV
-203 ALLLGWLITRSVLKQ
+203 AVLLSWLITRSVLKQ
-218 LGGEPGYAAGITD
+218 LGGEPSYAAGITD

-262 LAAIVSEVRSTTE
+262 LASIVGEVRGTTE

-297 QASSLE
+297 QAGSLE

-319 TDYARQANKLAASAS
+319 TDYARQANKLAATAS

-422 DSVEKISTGA
+422 DSVEKIESGA
-432 MLVDQAG
+432 ALVDQAG
-439 NTMTEIVSSVR
+439 DTMTEIVNSVR
-450 SVSDIMEQIA
+450 SVSQIMEQIA
-460 AASQEQEAGI
+460 TASQEQEAGI
-470 DQINQAISEMD
+470 EQINQAIGEMD
-481 GVTQQNAALVEEAAA
+481 GVTQQNAALVEQAAA

-513 VFKLDNA
+513 VFKLDGVMGRA
-520 GYAPAVTPAAAAR
+520 PAAARATQSPLR
-533 PVVKRSAT
+533 VPALPQLRSN
-541 PAAAGRRLAL
+541 LA
-551 GS
+551 S

>member
-1 MNFANMKVGT
+1 MKVGA
-11 RLAVGFG
+11 RLALGFG
-18 ATLTL
+18 STLA
-23 LLVVA
+23 LLVVVA
-28 VGSSTAM
+28 IGSSTALN
-35 RTITNDTD
+35 TVTNDTD
-43 NLIEE
+43 NLIEQ
-48 QLKTE
+48 QLQTE

-64 SNIQRAQAAARLD
+64 NNVQRAQAAARLTD
-77 DVADQK
+77 PEEQK
-83 YFEEG
+83 YFEDG
-88 LARAVKRNAEVQTLI
+88 LARAIKRNGEVQKLI
-103 NERLVDPRAKA
+103 VERLVDARAKE
-114 LFAKAM
+114 LYAKAM

-130 KSVLQ
+130 KSVMQ
-135 ARDSGDLELAKQ
+135 ARDAGDVALTKQ
-147 LIVQKFVPACDT
+147 LINQKFVPASET

-164 AAVAERQRSAIDEI
+164 GAVADRQRAAIDEI
-178 GVAVHDRSLQ
+178 GKAVHDRSVQ
-188 SITITAILAVVSIGM
+188 AITITAILTAISIGV
-203 ALLLGWLITRSVLKQ
+203 ALLLGWLIARSVLRQ
-218 LGGEPGYAAGITD
+218 LGGEPAYAAGITD

-247 DNSSLLYSIA
+247 DTSSLLFSIA

-262 LAAIVSEVRSTTE
+262 LAAIVGEVRGTTE

-319 TDYARQANKLAASAS
+319 TEYARQANQLAASAS
-334 DVAVRGGGVVAEVVT
+334 DVAVRGGDVVAEVVT

-396 AVVAS
+396 AVVAT

-439 NTMTEIVSSVR
+439 NTMTEIVNSVR

-460 AASQEQEAGI
+460 TASLEQEAGI
-470 DQINQAISEMD
+470 DQINQAIGEMD
-481 GVTQQNAALVEEAAA
+481 GVTQQNAALVEQAAA

-504 STHLAQLVS
+504 SKHLAQLVS

-520 GYAPAVTPAAAAR
+520 GFAPAAAVR
-533 PVVKRSAT
+533 PAAKRSAA
-541 PAAAGRRLAL
+541 PAAASRRLAL

>member
-1 MNFANMKVGT
+1 MKLANMKVGA
-11 RLAVGFG
+11 RLALGFG
-18 ATLTL
+18 STLAL

-28 VGSSTAM
+28 IGSSTALN
-35 RTITNDTD
+35 TVTNDTD
-43 NLIEE
+43 NLVE
-48 QLKTE
+48 QQLQTE

-64 SNIQRAQAAARLD
+64 NNVQRAQAAARLTD
-77 DVADQK
+77 PEEQK
-83 YFEEG
+83 YFEDG
-88 LARAVKRNAEVQTLI
+88 LARAIKRNGEVQKLI
-103 NERLVDPRAKA
+103 VERLVDARAKE
-114 LFAKAM
+114 LYAKAM

-130 KSVLQ
+130 KSVMQ
-135 ARDSGDLELAKQ
+135 ARDAGDVALTKQ
-147 LIVQKFVPACDT
+147 LINQKFVPASET

-164 AAVAERQRSAIDEI
+164 GAVADRQRAAIDEI
-178 GVAVHDRSLQ
+178 GKAVHDRSVQ
-188 SITITAILAVVSIGM
+188 AITITAILTAISIGV
-203 ALLLGWLITRSVLKQ
+203 ALLLGWLIARSVLRQ
-218 LGGEPGYAAGITD
+218 LGGEPAYAAGITD

-236 DLTVRVDLAAN
+236 DLTVRVELAAN
-247 DNSSLLYSIA
+247 DTSSLLFSIA

-262 LAAIVSEVRSTTE
+262 LAAIVGEVRGTTE

-319 TDYARQANKLAASAS
+319 TEYARQANQLAASAS
-334 DVAVRGGGVVAEVVT
+334 DVAVRGGDVVAEVVT
-349 TMESISTSSKRVVD
+349 TMESISTSSKRVVY

-396 AVVAS
+396 AVVAT

-439 NTMTEIVSSVR
+439 NTMTEIVNSVR

-460 AASQEQEAGI
+460 TASLEQEAGI
-470 DQINQAISEMD
+470 DQINQAIGEMD
-481 GVTQQNAALVEEAAA
+481 GVTQQNAALVEQAAA

-520 GYAPAVTPAAAAR
+520 VFAPAAGVRPAAKRSAAPAAA
-533 PVVKRSAT
+533 S
-541 PAAAGRRLAL
+541 RRLAL

>member
-1 MNFANMKVGT
+1 MKLANMKVGA
-11 RLAVGFG
+11 RLALGFG
-18 ATLTL
+18 STLAL

-28 VGSSTAM
+28 IGSSTALN
-35 RTITNDTD
+35 TITNDTD
-43 NLIEE
+43 NLVE
-48 QLKTE
+48 QQLQTE

-64 SNIQRAQAAARLD
+64 NNVQRAQAAARLTD
-77 DVADQK
+77 PEEQK
-83 YFEEG
+83 YFEDG
-88 LARAVKRNAEVQTLI
+88 LARAIKRNGEVQKLI
-103 NERLVDPRAKA
+103 VERLVDARAKE
-114 LFAKAM
+114 LYAKAM

-130 KSVLQ
+130 KSVMQ
-135 ARDSGDLELAKQ
+135 ARDAGDVALTKQ
-147 LIVQKFVPACDT
+147 LINQKFVPASET

-164 AAVAERQRSAIDEI
+164 GAVADRQRAAIDEI
-178 GVAVHDRSLQ
+178 GKAVHDRSVQ
-188 SITITAILAVVSIGM
+188 AITITAILTAISIGV
-203 ALLLGWLITRSVLKQ
+203 ALLLGWLIARSVLRQ
-218 LGGEPGYAAGITD
+218 LGGEPAYAAGITD

-247 DNSSLLYSIA
+247 DTSSLLFSIA

-262 LAAIVSEVRSTTE
+262 LAAIVGEVRGTTE

-319 TDYARQANKLAASAS
+319 TEYARQANQLAASAS
-334 DVAVRGGGVVAEVVT
+334 DVAVRGGDVVAEVVT

-396 AVVAS
+396 AVVAT

-439 NTMTEIVSSVR
+439 NTMTEIVNSVR

-460 AASQEQEAGI
+460 TASLEQESGI
-470 DQINQAISEMD
+470 DQINQAIGEMD
-481 GVTQQNAALVEEAAA
+481 GVTQQNAALVEQAAA

-520 GYAPAVTPAAAAR
+520 GFAPAAAVR
-533 PVVKRSAT
+533 PAAKRSAA
-541 PAAAGRRLAL
+541 PAAASRRLAL